1 MANEVLRG
9 QLISVKMTL
18 LIIPATIAI
27 GLKLVHI
34 RTSLIPIVWI
44 QFGMYTRKK
53 EKKTA
58 LG

>member
-34 RTSLIPIVWI
+34 RTSLIPIVWS